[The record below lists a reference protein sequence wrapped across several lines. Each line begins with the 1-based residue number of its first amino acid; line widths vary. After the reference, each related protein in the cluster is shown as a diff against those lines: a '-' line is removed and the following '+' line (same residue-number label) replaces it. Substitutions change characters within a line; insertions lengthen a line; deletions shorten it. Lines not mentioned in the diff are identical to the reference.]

1 MRVGDRP
8 AGVGSAAAK
17 DTTSAS
23 ANEPLASSCLNQ
35 PELSAGELAMDSGA
49 ADGRA
54 RPANWSVAGW
64 SIGLVLYLLLVS
76 VILLQWLTV
85 PMTPVALGSPYWIL
99 MGATA

>member
-1 MRVGDRP
+1 VSAIVLPEWAPPRRKTPHRHRP
-8 AGVGSAAAK
+8 TNRS
-17 DTTSAS
+17 
-23 ANEPLASSCLNQ
+23 PPSCLNQ

>member
-1 MRVGDRP
+1 M
-8 AGVGSAAAK
+8 SAIVLPEWAPPREGHHIGIGQR
-17 DTTSAS
+17 TAS
-23 ANEPLASSCLNQ
+23 PPSCLNQ
-35 PELSAGELAMDSGA
+35 PELSSGELAMDSGA

-54 RPANWSVAGW
+54 TCQLVCRGLW